1 MSAAPVGFQC
11 PECVHE
17 GQQQTRQVV
26 TPMGGEPIRDFY
38 VTKVLIGINVG
49 LFIVEMVAGMDAV
62 IRQWGMYPAAVSL
75 GGEWWRLFTAAF
87 LHGSLLH
94 IGFNMLV
101 LWLVGRP
108 LESILGHVRF
118 VVLYLLAALGGSVAS
133 YTFSPLNT
141 LSVGASGAIFGLMAA
156 LLVAGHSLKADVT
169 QIAVLLAI
177 NIGIGFVVAGIDW
190 RAHLGGA
197 AVGAVVAAIMA
208 YAPKDSRVLWQTLGV
223 LAVCGVLVTMMM
235 VRTSAIQSE
244 LLDGRGQV
252 LIGSAQQS
260 QHDSENYHQTTDN
273 LRAGQ
278 ALIEEPPGH

>member
-26 TPMGGEPIRDFY
+26 SPMGGEPIRDYY

>member
-11 PECVHE
+11 PECVRE

-118 VVLYLLAALGGSVAS
+118 VVLYLLAALGGSIAS

-208 YAPKDSRVLWQTLGV
+208 YAPKDSQVLWQTLGV

-252 LIGSAQQS
+252 LIGSAEQS
-260 QHDSENYHQTTDN
+260 QHDSQNYH
-273 LRAGQ
+273 
-278 ALIEEPPGH
+278 

>member
-26 TPMGGEPIRDFY
+26 TPMGGEPIRDYY